1 MMVAHLLVT
10 SSLKSAGSVTALK
23 MTLGNLGRICGKLS
37 KLKIMLAVLTSVFR
51 ARAMIAVENP
61 VVVEFADTFPVSGL
75 CSSVPFV
82 QALEAV

>member
-1 MMVAHLLVT
+1 
-10 SSLKSAGSVTALK
+10 
-23 MTLGNLGRICGKLS
+23 
-37 KLKIMLAVLTSVFR
+37 MLAVPTSVFR